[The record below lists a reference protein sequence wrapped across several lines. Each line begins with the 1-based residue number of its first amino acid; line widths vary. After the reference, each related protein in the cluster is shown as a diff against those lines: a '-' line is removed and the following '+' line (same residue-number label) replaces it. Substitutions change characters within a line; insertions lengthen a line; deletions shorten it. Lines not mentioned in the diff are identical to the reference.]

1 MATTKS
7 ASGLCSPRDAA
18 ASALSDASLKSETK
32 TDASVGPVKNEKVTD
47 KDVQQSQSRE
57 GGGVRHQV
65 DQCPAC
71 FQYLEILGVCD

>member
-18 ASALSDASLKSETK
+18 ASAPSDAPLKSETK

-47 KDVQQSQSRE
+47 KDSQSRE